1 MANLN
6 MTLGRLNTDVD
17 WLITRVKRLWK
28 VRNAGK
34 AVELFENLER
44 ELYLLKTHWFKRL
57 EDYEQRL
64 KRIEDNGSRDSAAT
78 E

>member
-6 MTLGRLNTDVD
+6 MNLSRLNTDVD
-17 WLITRVKRLWK
+17 WLIKRVKRLWK
-28 VRNAGK
+28 VKNAGK

-64 KRIEDNGSRDSAAT
+64 KRIEENGSRDSATT